1 MVVLL
6 LSRAETESLL
16 DLDALRDSLRGTME
30 DVTAG
35 RGSMPP
41 RIAAMVPGRGLLAAM
56 PAYLPTGEG
65 LAAKLVSLFPG
76 NAGTSLPTHQ
86 AVVIVF
92 GADSGEPVALLDGTS
107 ITTLRTAAGS
117 ALSAELLA
125 PEGAATLA
133 ILGTGVQ
140 ARAHAEAMVRVRP
153 IRRIRVAGRNWGRAA
168 SLSSVLQ
175 SKGRTFEL
183 PRGCQSRR

>member
-1 MVVLL
+1 
-6 LSRAETESLL
+6 
-16 DLDALRDSLRGTME
+16 
-30 DVTAG
+30 
-35 RGSMPP
+35 
-41 RIAAMVPGRGLLAAM
+41 
-56 PAYLPTGEG
+56 
-65 LAAKLVSLFPG
+65 VSLFPG